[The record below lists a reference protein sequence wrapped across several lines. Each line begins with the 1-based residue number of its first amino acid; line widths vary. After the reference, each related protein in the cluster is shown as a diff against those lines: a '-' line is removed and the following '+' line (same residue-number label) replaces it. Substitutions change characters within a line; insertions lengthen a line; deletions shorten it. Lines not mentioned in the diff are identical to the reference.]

1 MHSYCTVN
9 GPQKQAGSHGE
20 RIKMSGAAR
29 FFLARQGLGAYT
41 VGMDIQKLVQ
51 NLLEEGVRGGCFPA
65 VTAAVGRGEET
76 ICLCSAGDA
85 NLDTRF
91 DMASM
96 SKILGPTM
104 LALRALEEGALTLSD
119 TIGQYFADV
128 PQDKRDIT
136 VRHLMTHTGGFTPHF
151 LLEEEADGPA
161 DALAAILRHPLD
173 AAPGEKPMY
182 SCMGYIV
189 LGKLLEALY
198 GAPLDA
204 LARERVFSP
213 LGMLHTGYC
222 PTGGNIAPTEVNPK
236 TALPGRASCMTRTRA
251 SWAAC
256 PPTPAFSPTYATARA
271 TPPCSACG
279 GKGYLAPATLRAAI
293 RNYTPGHDAHRGLGF
308 HVAGL
313 PGEFFGDLFPA
324 PSFGH
329 TGFTGTSLV
338 VDPESGVFA
347 VLLSNRVHPSREN
360 ARHLRF
366 RRRFHNAVYAALS
379 RDARG

>member
-236 TALPGRASCMTRTRA
+236 TGAAWQGVVHDENARFLGGVAGNAGVFSDIRDCARYASML
-251 SWAAC
+251 
-256 PPTPAFSPTYATARA
+256 
-271 TPPCSACG
+271 ACG

>member
-1 MHSYCTVN
+1 
-9 GPQKQAGSHGE
+9 
-20 RIKMSGAAR
+20 MSGAAR

-136 VRHLMTHTGGFTPHF
+136 VRHLMTHTRRLYAPFSAGRGGGRPC
-151 LLEEEADGPA
+151 GRPG
-161 DALAAILRHPLD
+161 RHPAPSPGRGAGRKADVFLHGVYR
-173 AAPGEKPMY
+173 AGQAPG
-182 SCMGYIV
+182 GV
-189 LGKLLEALY
+189 Y

-204 LARERVFSP
+204 LAHERVFSP

-236 TALPGRASCMTRTRA
+236 TGAAWQGVVHDENARFLGGVSANAGVFSDIRDCARYASML
-251 SWAAC
+251 
-256 PPTPAFSPTYATARA
+256 
-271 TPPCSACG
+271 ACG